1 MTNKTTR
8 GSKINL
14 KFCAAILSSLFIVT
28 QCARDEAG
36 SGQRRAA
43 AATSPQEIYQQQQYR
58 GQYSPNYGSYYG
70 QPNARVRPGS
80 SYVAPNSRAYSNPY
94 DFSPPHG
101 NSPNKDNDQ
110 VYELPNEYML
120 R

>member
-1 MTNKTTR
+1 MTNKTTQK
-8 GSKINL
+8 SKINFR
-14 KFCAAILSSLFIVT
+14 FCGVILSSLFIFT
-28 QCARDEAG
+28 QCARDEG
-36 SGQRRAA
+36 GLSQRRAA
-43 AATSPQEIYQQQQYR
+43 EQSSQEIYQQQQYR
-58 GQYSPNYGSYYG
+58 GQYAPNYGAYYEQPYSQTRSGSYY
-70 QPNARVRPGS
+70 AT
-80 SYVAPNSRAYSNPY
+80 PNSRAYSDPY